1 MDSEVI
7 KNYFFEKLK
16 APGYDGLK
24 EIDISL
30 NVPVKMSFVNY
41 ALRTMIS
48 TSEGMKDFK
57 EIVFSEVDERQFL
70 VKVSHKMIKKRVR
83 CLFHQIEINRHQ
95 EQELT
100 IEFLEGIKFYEKA
113 ALNTFNT
120 FRSGWS
126 RFKKTFRGTG
136 PKAIEGTKPFWKIT
150 GSYVTINI
158 DALLKKQDLG
168 YIVPALRIR
177 DVSTSD
183 KRFVIDLRIK
193 T

>member
-7 KNYFFEKLK
+7 KNYFLEKLK

-24 EIDISL
+24 EIDL
-30 NVPVKMSFVNY
+30 NLQVPVKMSFVNF

-57 EIVFSEVDERQFL
+57 EIVFSEVDDRRFL
-70 VKVSHKMIKKRVR
+70 VKVNHKMIKKRVR

-100 IEFLEGIKFYEKA
+100 IEFLDGIKFYEKA

-120 FRSGWS
+120 FRNGWS
-126 RFKKTFRGTG
+126 RFKKAFRGKG

-158 DALLKKQDLG
+158 DALLRKQDLG

-183 KRFVIDLRIK
+183 KRFVIDVRIK